1 MKTLFGNELLREFIE
16 LFSSVKKR
24 IWICSPY
31 VGGEKFISEVSQ
43 GKMFDKDIDTRFIT
57 DIKELSV
64 LNFDF
69 FNEILKTGELRTLS
83 GVHAKIYIIDNICL
97 ITSANLTETAFFK
110 RYEIGLF
117 LDEQE
122 SENTIKVFNAF
133 WG

>member
-1 MKTLFGNELLREFIE
+1 MKTLFGNELLKEFIE

-31 VGGEKFISEVSQ
+31 VGGVKFISEVSQ

-57 DIKELSV
+57 DIKELSL

-69 FNEILKTGELRTLS
+69 FNEIVKTGELRTLT

-110 RYEIGLF
+110 RYEIGLL

-122 SENTIKVFNAF
+122 SENTIKVFKAF
-133 WG
+133 